1 MPTERPNAETSAATR
16 TGETD
21 DSEDPDNS
29 CKRHLPNLES
39 LCGGQVFVSLSVR
52 SDPRGIFEAA
62 REDTGSEEGTL
73 FQGTYTY
80 DADQVAEV
88 VTRTVPLEDF
98 GNEEYEILNKVEV
111 RITDPE

>member
-1 MPTERPNAETSAATR
+1 MTTSANVVNRILDA
-16 TGETD
+16 E
-21 DSEDPDNS
+21 N
-29 CKRHLPNLES
+29 

-52 SDPRGIFEAA
+52 SDLRGLFETA
-62 REDTGSEEGTL
+62 REATGSDEGQL

-88 VTRTVPLEDF
+88 VMRTVPSEEF

>member
-1 MPTERPNAETSAATR
+1 MTTPANVVNRILDAE
-16 TGETD
+16 
-21 DSEDPDNS
+21 N
-29 CKRHLPNLES
+29 
-39 LCGGQVFVSLSVR
+39 LCGGQIFVSLSVR
-52 SDPRGIFEAA
+52 SDLRELFETAREAA
-62 REDTGSEEGTL
+62 GSDEGQL

-88 VTRTVPLEDF
+88 VMRTVPSEEF